1 MNFDAFTILFATSAA
16 ILLPAIS
23 QSAENSPERA
33 AKPPGLFA
41 LRAAEDKLRPLMAR
55 KTPPGPGDWLATHPE
70 RGQTF
75 DQYLASNPNRPRGG
89 RTTLYV
95 QPIGE
100 FSATHQRLI
109 DRASEL
115 LGIWYGVPV
124 KSLPRLDSAS
134 TPKSARRVHPEWGV
148 PQILTRHILNDV
160 LVPRQPKD
168 SVAAIALT
176 TSDLWPGEGWN
187 FVFGEAS
194 PTEHVGV
201 WSLARFGDPE
211 KEWPL
216 VLRRTLQVAMHE
228 TGHMLGLEHCTQFE
242 CGMNGS
248 NSLPESDRA
257 PLPFCSECE
266 LKVWWAC
273 GLDPV
278 VRTKALLEFFEHN
291 ELKAETQEYRRR
303 LVALEANR

>member
-1 MNFDAFTILFATSAA
+1 MNFAAFTILFATSAA
-16 ILLPAIS
+16 ILLPSIS
-23 QSAENSPERA
+23 QSAENSPERS
-33 AKPPGLFA
+33 AKPPSLFA
-41 LRAAEDKLRPLMAR
+41 LRAAGEKLRPLMAR
-55 KTPPGPGDWLATHPE
+55 KRPPGPGDWLASHPE
-70 RGQTF
+70 PGQTF
-75 DQYLASNPNRPRGG
+75 DQYLASNPNRPHGG

-100 FSATHQRLI
+100 FSATQQPLI
-109 DRASEL
+109 DRPSEL
-115 LGIWYGVPV
+115 LGIWYGTPV

-134 TPKSARRVHPEWGV
+134 IPKSARRVHPAWGV
-148 PQILTRHILNDV
+148 PQILTRYILNDV
-160 LVPRQPKD
+160 LARRQPKD

-176 TSDLWPGEGWN
+176 ASDLWPGEGWH

-194 PTEHVGV
+194 PTGHVGV
-201 WSLARFGDPE
+201 WSLSRFGDPE

-228 TGHMLGLEHCTQFE
+228 TGHMLGIEHCIQFE

-278 VRTKALLEFFEHN
+278 ARTKALLEFFERN
-291 ELKAETQEYRRR
+291 ELKAEAQEYRRR
-303 LVALEANR
+303 LSSLESNR